1 VIAVFTKR
9 DQFRREVKMKLEDQH
24 GSEVDQALI
33 DREMKEIFD
42 KYYLAKLGE
51 APRFVCLES
60 EYFVNQLACI
70 TLNSFF
76 LQKWTSQAN
85 SVLHFLKRPPLHFLA
100 ISLHSCCCRYRKI
113 IWS

>member
-1 VIAVFTKR
+1 MHLKCGKLRMSGEKFQVPVIAVFTKR

-42 KYYLAKLGE
+42 KHYLAKLGE

-60 EYFVNQLACI
+60 EDFVN
-70 TLNSFF
+70 
-76 LQKWTSQAN
+76 
-85 SVLHFLKRPPLHFLA
+85 
-100 ISLHSCCCRYRKI
+100 
-113 IWS
+113 